1 MLMRKVFALTAAY
14 DTAISAWLEK
24 VDIETNNYFSG
35 E

>member
-1 MLMRKVFALTAAY
+1 MKKVYALTAAY

-24 VDIETNNYFSG
+24 VDVDANSYFDG